1 MNKKVSILTTLF
13 LTSMLMFSAP
23 SASKDKH
30 YILGTKTFFVE
41 GEYEII
47 SDLKVSNLQIRQVRK
62 KTNWTK
68 INCDPK
74 KEVSDHIEVNGPINP
89 DTPFIVE
96 RLLDRIAN
104 NNPCTDSNGTPYSVR
119 VYLNSGGG
127 YIRDGYKL
135 GEILR
140 KDYAHTVIPTTG
152 ECYSSCAAAFLG
164 GGHRSFQPSETLG
177 SEGKLMFH
185 APYRYKSKYYGIGR
199 ADIAC
204 NAKDDEL
211 RNYMVKMLNSKDG
224 NFLYE
229 RTMSYC
235 SISDGWS
242 LNKDAAELFNILK

>member
-1 MNKKVSILTTLF
+1 
-13 LTSMLMFSAP
+13 MFSAP
-23 SASKDKH
+23 SSSKEKH
-30 YILGTKTFFVE
+30 YILGTNSYFGE

-47 SDLKVSNLQIRQVRK
+47 SDIKVSNLQIRQVRQK
-62 KTNWTK
+62 SNWTK
-68 INCDPK
+68 TNCK
-74 KEVSDHIEVNGPINP
+74 SSEVMDHIEVNGPINP

-96 RLLDRIAN
+96 RLLEKINN
-104 NNPCTDSNGTPYSVR
+104 NNPCTNSNGTPYSVG

-140 KDYAHTVIPTTG
+140 KDGAHTIIATTG

-164 GGHRSFQPSETLG
+164 GRYRAFQPSTSD

-185 APYRYKSKYYGIGR
+185 APYRYKSEYYGIGR

-242 LNKDAAELFNILK
+242 LNKDAAELFNILT

>member
-1 MNKKVSILTTLF
+1 
-13 LTSMLMFSAP
+13 MFSAP
-23 SASKDKH
+23 SASKEKH
-30 YILGTKTFFVE
+30 YILGTETYFVE

-47 SDLKVSNLQIRQVRK
+47 SDLKVSNLQIRQVRG
-62 KTNWTK
+62 KTNWSK

-74 KEVSDHIEVNGPINP
+74 EVNDHIEVNGPINP

-104 NNPCTDSNGTPYSVR
+104 NNPCTNSNGTPYSVS

-127 YIRDGYKL
+127 YIKDGYEL
-135 GEILR
+135 GEVFR
-140 KDYAHTVIPTTG
+140 KNKAHTVIASGG

-164 GGHRSFQPSETLG
+164 GKYRDILRSTEG
-177 SEGKLMFH
+177 EKSEGKLMFH
-185 APYRYKSKYYGIGR
+185 APYRYKSEYYGIGR

-211 RNYMVKMLNSKDG
+211 RNYMIKMLNPKDG